1 MPIYMNMF
9 YLHFVN
15 THICSDA
22 GTVDDIMDD
31 IQEEKDIA
39 DQISEAIS
47 RPGQELFEDVR
58 ENAVPNIYPMLC
70 MSSFSMMVK

>member
-1 MPIYMNMF
+1 MCLELGSCDSMISSMKSLTLLF
-9 YLHFVN
+9 DYLN
-15 THICSDA
+15 SDA

-47 RPGQELFEDVR
+47 RPGQQLFEDVIR
-58 ENAVPNIYPMLC
+58 IIVVC
-70 MSSFSMMVK
+70 SVF